1 MLSKENHLALATLS
15 CLINNYVRHCSKK
28 VLAKLIVKDNFRQ
41 LPFEDVK
48 EDLSATEAKTHA
60 NELNLQAKTQ
70 AINLKDKAVDLG
82 DKDSK
87 GVASEKE
94 RSE

>member
-1 MLSKENHLALATLS
+1 L
-15 CLINNYVRHCSKK
+15 
-28 VLAKLIVKDNFRQ
+28 FQ

-60 NELNLQAKTQ
+60 NELNLQATELKTQ